1 MLHLCGQVYACANV
15 YTCRVVCANQLVGR
29 VHSLLA
35 PLGSQILA
43 LVIGRGG
50 KNSNTINHLDS
61 PGFGFWSHFFAQTG
75 LYFYY

>member
-1 MLHLCGQVYACANV
+1 MHALMCTHAVLSVQ
-15 YTCRVVCANQLVGR
+15 T
-29 VHSLLA
+29 SLWEE
-35 PLGSQILA
+35 SQILA
-43 LVIGRGG
+43 LVIGHGG